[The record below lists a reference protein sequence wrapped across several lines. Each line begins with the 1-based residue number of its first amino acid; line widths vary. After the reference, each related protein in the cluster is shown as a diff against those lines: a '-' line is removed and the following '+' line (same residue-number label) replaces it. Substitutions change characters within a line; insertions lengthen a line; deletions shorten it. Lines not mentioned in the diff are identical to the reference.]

1 MKQNKDIFRSL
12 IGVILLLAP
21 MKAIAN
27 DSIEVSL
34 MTCAPHEEIYSLYGH
49 SALRWHDLRTG
60 EDWAFNWG
68 VFDFHKPYFVARFVF
83 GLTDYELGVYPYAL
97 FLDEYKRV
105 GSQVVEQVL
114 NLTSAEKERLSL
126 ALKENLK
133 PENRV
138 YRYNYFYDNCS
149 SRPRDMIERCI
160 DGKIEYAPREDYS
173 PSYREMVHL
182 CVRNHPWAA
191 FGNDMLLGLKADLKT
206 DQRQQEFLP
215 DNLLY
220 DFDRAKIYVNG
231 EYRPLV
237 KESRIALPGGVQV
250 IEQDFPL
257 SPMACFLIV
266 LALSA
271 LLALVEWKRKK
282 LLVWWDVV
290 LMTLQGLAG
299 LVLFVML
306 FSQHPTTTLNLQLL
320 LLNPL
325 PFFFLPAVIRKR
337 SSRWWIIQLVLIAG
351 FFLGG
356 LFQQYAEGL
365 MILALCLLYRS
376 IINIKMNP
384 KKA

>member
-1 MKQNKDIFRSL
+1 
-12 IGVILLLAP
+12 
-21 MKAIAN
+21 
-27 DSIEVSL
+27 
-34 MTCAPHEEIYSLYGH
+34 
-49 SALRWHDLRTG
+49 
-60 EDWAFNWG
+60 
-68 VFDFHKPYFVARFVF
+68 
-83 GLTDYELGVYPYAL
+83 
-97 FLDEYKRV
+97 
-105 GSQVVEQVL
+105 VEQVL
-114 NLTSAEKERLSL
+114 NLTSAEKERLSQ

-266 LALSA
+266 LAVSA

-337 SSRWWIIQLVLIAG
+337 PSRWWIIQLVLIAG

>member
-237 KESRIALPGGVQV
+237 KERRIALPGGVQV

-266 LALSA
+266 LAVSA

-282 LLVWWDVV
+282 LLVWWDVL

-325 PFFFLPAVIRKR
+325 PFFFLPAVIRKCP
-337 SSRWWIIQLVLIAG
+337 SRWWIIQLVLIAG

-384 KKA
+384 KKV

>member
-149 SRPRDMIERCI
+149 SRPRDMIEHCI

-266 LALSA
+266 LAVSA

-282 LLVWWDVV
+282 LLVWWDVL

-337 SSRWWIIQLVLIAG
+337 PSRWWIIQLVLIAG